1 MDCTCRVLSHGYWI
15 TESSLMLLGHV
26 HSWSAVQVSP
36 YAGWWSLRPSFTKHR
51 FQILW
56 NALGLLEIHTFF
68 YLTEIPF
75 FVYKSCSF
83 WYLHCAFPSQTSKDL
98 MVRVTSTVHLSLLA
112 SPSVLWD
119 TSTFML
125 QEMRTTESCGTH
137 EYTNCLEGME
147 QSSPNYSQLESDLF
161 AAILR

>member
-36 YAGWWSLRPSFTKHR
+36 YPGWWSLRPSFTKHR

-56 NALGLLEIHTFF
+56 NAPGLLKIHTFF

-75 FVYKSCSF
+75 FVYKPCSF
-83 WYLHCAFPSQTSKDL
+83 WYLHCVFPSQISKDL
-98 MVRVTSTVHLSLLA
+98 MVRATSTVHLFTACLSFSSLRYEYFY
-112 SPSVLWD
+112 VTGNEDNGKLWIPWIYKL
-119 TSTFML
+119 SW
-125 QEMRTTESCGTH
+125 RHGTI
-137 EYTNCLEGME
+137 
-147 QSSPNYSQLESDLF
+147 QP
-161 AAILR
+161 